1 MENPTKKS
9 AAKRPIWLYAIGGA
23 AILIATVLWWRM
35 GKTDNLSAE
44 QLTDSYLTERFNN
57 LSTQPSKSDENAL
70 WVAAKQAYTK
80 DDFVAAAK
88 NIEGIQDPNDEQI
101 FYKALSWMYQTPPNY
116 DKASAGFIELMRRN
130 VIFVN
135 ESQWFYLLIS
145 LKKGEKEACISML
158 ENVIGKHNAY
168 SEKAAALLK
177 KLK

>member
-1 MENPTKKS
+1 MNNSTKNLS
-9 AAKRPIWLYAIGGA
+9 PKRPIWLYTIGAATVVIA
-23 AILIATVLWWRM
+23 AILWWTM

-44 QLTDSYLTERFNN
+44 QLTDSYLSERFNN
-57 LSTQPSKSDENAL
+57 LTNQPSKSDENAL

-80 DDFVAAAK
+80 GNFVAAA
-88 NIEGIQDPNDEQI
+88 NSIEGIQDPNDEQI
-101 FYKALSWMYQTPPNY
+101 FYKALSSMYQTPPNY

-135 ESQWFYLLIS
+135 ESQWFYVLIS
-145 LKKGEKEACISML
+145 LKKGEKEAAISML